1 MRMDIGRILKPQGI
15 RGEVKVDPLTDDSSR
30 FCVLKSVS
38 VGNELKRI
46 QSVRLSESDK
56 FVYIKFV
63 GVDDRNAAEL
73 LRGRFVSVDR
83 ASAVPL
89 DAGEFFIS
97 DLIGASLAARYDDAE
112 KRIGT
117 VTAVDSFGAAD
128 VISVECADGK
138 DMSFAF
144 LRSLEP
150 LFDEANKVFSVDGK
164 KLDEVAV
171 YED

>member
-83 ASAVPL
+83 AAAVPL
-89 DAGEFFIS
+89 DAG
-97 DLIGASLAARYDDAE
+97 
-112 KRIGT
+112 
-117 VTAVDSFGAAD
+117 
-128 VISVECADGK
+128 
-138 DMSFAF
+138 
-144 LRSLEP
+144 
-150 LFDEANKVFSVDGK
+150 
-164 KLDEVAV
+164 
-171 YED
+171 

>member
-38 VGNELKRI
+38 VGNERI